1 MTDTKTDSEQP
12 TLRSKPAKPVSLEG
26 IGIAAGVA
34 IGSAFVIDSRIEFV
48 PEYRISSDDVA
59 SEIERFLE
67 AVEKSIEQVAKLKER
82 VGRMTSAAG
91 EELGYLL
98 DAHTQMLSGSRL
110 IRGVEDQIKG
120 KLLNAEASVQT
131 EIEMI
136 SQEFK
141 AIPDAYIAARAQD
154 VREVGGR
161 IIRNLTETPFHGFT
175 GLPDNTIV
183 VAHEVTPA
191 DTALMDPENVE
202 GFIAEM
208 GGAEG
213 HTAIMARSLGIVA
226 VVGVEDVVHKIKTG
240 DTVVFDGVTGRVVIN
255 PDESQMAAF
264 EAKRD
269 ALAAEQRSLDQ
280 LRDLSAL
287 TADGEAIQLQANME
301 LPVEMAAA
309 LRVGADGI
317 GLLRSEFMFM
327 NRDTLPNE
335 EEQYQILK
343 SLVEGMDGRTIT
355 VRTLDV
361 GADKLVEA
369 LDQEFDTSANPA
381 LGLRGIRL
389 ALKEPAILDIQLAA
403 ILRAGA
409 HGPVRILLPMIT
421 NISEVQEVREHLSVA
436 AERLKSQKIEIAD
449 PLPPLGI
456 MIEVPAAALAADSFA
471 PHVDF
476 FSIGTNDLT
485 MYTLAMDR
493 GNEQVAHLFDP
504 LHPAVLRLI
513 QISTA
518 AANRV
523 GIPISLCGEMAGDP
537 RYTMLLLGLGL
548 TELSMTP
555 TAVPRVKRRIRG
567 LDMTSVRKH
576 SIAIM
581 EQNDAQQIAQMLDDF
596 NAQL

>member
-1 MTDTKTDSEQP
+1 MTDTKTDSQQP
-12 TLRSKPAKPVSLEG
+12 TLEAKPTKPVSLEG

-59 SEIERFLE
+59 SETERFLA
-67 AVEKSIEQVAKLKER
+67 AVDKSLEQVAKLKER

-98 DAHTQMLSGSRL
+98 DAHTHMLSGSRL
-110 IRGVEDQIKG
+110 IRGVEDQIQG

-136 SQEFK
+136 SKEFK

-240 DTVVFDGVTGRVVIN
+240 DTVVFDGVTGRVVVN
-255 PDESQMAAF
+255 PDETQMAAF

-287 TADGEAIQLQANME
+287 TEDGEAIQLQANME
-301 LPVEMAAA
+301 LPVEMDAA

-343 SLVEGMDGRTIT
+343 SLVEGMGGRTIT

-369 LDQEFDTSANPA
+369 LDHEFDTSANPA

-421 NISEVQEVREHLSVA
+421 NISEVQEVREHLSAV

-513 QISTA
+513 QISTS
-518 AANRV
+518 AANRA

-555 TAVPRVKRRIRG
+555 SAVPRVKRRIRG
-567 LDMTSVRKH
+567 LNMTSVRKH
-576 SIAIM
+576 STAIM

>member
-1 MTDTKTDSEQP
+1 MSDTKTDKQAQAASKVQQKP
-12 TLRSKPAKPVSLEG
+12 TSLEG

-34 IGSAFVIDSRIEFV
+34 IGTAFVIDSRIEFV
-48 PEYRISSDDVA
+48 PEYRISATDVDN
-59 SEIERFLE
+59 EIERFLG
-67 AVEKSIEQVAKLKER
+67 AVEKSLSQVAKLKER
-82 VGRMTSAAG
+82 VGRMTGAAG

-110 IRGVEDQIKG
+110 IRGVEDQIRD
-120 KLLNAEASVQT
+120 KLLNAEAAVQT

-136 SQEFK
+136 SQEFA
-141 AIPDAYIAARAQD
+141 AIPDAYIAARVQD
-154 VREVGGR
+154 VREVGAR

-175 GLPDNTIV
+175 NLPDDTII

-191 DTALMDPENVE
+191 DTALMDPDNVE

-226 VVGVEDVVHKIKTG
+226 VVGVEDAVHKIRTG
-240 DTVVFDGVTGRVVIN
+240 DTVVFDGVTGRVVVN

-269 ALAAEQRSLDQ
+269 ALIAEQRSLDQ

-287 TADGEAIQLQANME
+287 TGDGESIQLQANME
-301 LPVEMAAA
+301 LPIEMDAA

-327 NRDTLPNE
+327 NRETLPNE

-361 GADKLVEA
+361 GADKLVES
-369 LDQEFDTSANPA
+369 LDHEFDTSANPA

-389 ALKEPAILDIQLAA
+389 ALKEPAILDMQLAA

-421 NISEVQEVREHLSVA
+421 NIAEVQEVRARLNKTA
-436 AERLKSQKIEIAD
+436 ADLREKKIDIAD
-449 PLPPLGI
+449 TMPPLGI
-456 MIEVPAAALAADSFA
+456 MIEVPAAALAADNFA

-485 MYTLAMDR
+485 MYTLAIDR

-518 AANRV
+518 AANRA

-567 LDMTSVRKH
+567 LDMTSIRKQ

-581 EQNDAQQIAQMLDDF
+581 EQNDAEQIGEMLDDF
-596 NAQL
+596 NARL

>member
-1 MTDTKTDSEQP
+1 MTDTKTDNQQP
-12 TLRSKPAKPVSLEG
+12 TLEAKPAKPVSLEG

-67 AVEKSIEQVAKLKER
+67 AVEKSLEQVAKLKER

-98 DAHTQMLSGSRL
+98 DAHTHMLSGSRL

-240 DTVVFDGVTGRVVIN
+240 DTVVFDGVTGRVVVN

-269 ALAAEQRSLDQ
+269 ALAVEQRSLDQ

-327 NRDTLPNE
+327 NRDTLPDE

-421 NISEVQEVREHLSVA
+421 NISEVQEVREHLSAA

-518 AANRV
+518 AANRA

-596 NAQL
+596 NARL

>member
-1 MTDTKTDSEQP
+1 
-12 TLRSKPAKPVSLEG
+12 
-26 IGIAAGVA
+26 
-34 IGSAFVIDSRIEFV
+34 
-48 PEYRISSDDVA
+48 
-59 SEIERFLE
+59 
-67 AVEKSIEQVAKLKER
+67 
-82 VGRMTSAAG
+82 
-91 EELGYLL
+91 
-98 DAHTQMLSGSRL
+98 
-110 IRGVEDQIKG
+110 
-120 KLLNAEASVQT
+120 
-131 EIEMI
+131 
-136 SQEFK
+136 
-141 AIPDAYIAARAQD
+141 
-154 VREVGGR
+154 
-161 IIRNLTETPFHGFT
+161 
-175 GLPDNTIV
+175 
-183 VAHEVTPA
+183 
-191 DTALMDPENVE
+191 
-202 GFIAEM
+202 
-208 GGAEG
+208 
-213 HTAIMARSLGIVA
+213 
-226 VVGVEDVVHKIKTG
+226 
-240 DTVVFDGVTGRVVIN
+240 
-255 PDESQMAAF
+255 
-264 EAKRD
+264 
-269 ALAAEQRSLDQ
+269 
-280 LRDLSAL
+280 
-287 TADGEAIQLQANME
+287 
-301 LPVEMAAA
+301 
-309 LRVGADGI
+309 
-317 GLLRSEFMFM
+317 MFM

-343 SLVEGMDGRTIT
+343 SLVEGMDGRSIT

-369 LDQEFDTSANPA
+369 LDQEFDTAANPA

-389 ALKEPAILDIQLAA
+389 ALKQPAILDIQLAA

-421 NISEVQEVREHLSVA
+421 NISEVQEVREHLRAA
-436 AERLKSQKIEIAD
+436 AERLKSQKIAIAD

-513 QISTA
+513 QISTS
-518 AANRV
+518 AANRA
-523 GIPISLCGEMAGDP
+523 GIRISLCGEMAGDP

-555 TAVPRVKRRIRG
+555 SAVPRVKRRIRG